1 MLLCA
6 CGAATLA
13 AVQADAAPISNSM
26 PYDAAT
32 NGSSLVDAAAG
43 PAGIIT
49 VCGAPWPPLVEC
61 EMNTTSLATGP
72 LSYTGHDVEL
82 WREIAG
88 ELLLDEGVDYL
99 FRCMKFQVLMDE
111 LHDPRGNCTFAI
123 GGITVTSA
131 RKDEGVGFSY
141 PYWST
146 ALTALVK
153 STRSAPDGWGFV
165 RPFTWSL
172 WLAILLTLAVFPVL
186 LFVTEWLSQM
196 QRIQRSDWLPGISEA
211 GIRTAWTAMQFDRP
225 TLSSWGARLAALC
238 LGFMSV
244 VLVATYQANLTANIT
259 VTRLNSEVR
268 SVQDLKGR
276 AVGSEEIY
284 LARLRARYGIVATD
298 MRVAWPADDD
308 LVGALMTGQLAA
320 VVDDEVS
327 NVYLATQEST
337 CGIKVLPERLE
348 PFDYAVAL
356 RKGMPNNVTE
366 ALSGAI
372 IRLQEAGQLEL
383 LQENYVMKALGN
395 CPYDGEIKTEI
406 ISVGF
411 LNLWGLWVVL
421 ISGCVLGLLFMLAT
435 RRLRFRKHAAG
446 IAARS
451 NSWLSHVARQ
461 HSWGAAR
468 HPLPKTSIGFANDG
482 AAAAANAGAEA
493 LPARHK
499 DEEAASVATD

>member
-1 MLLCA
+1 
-6 CGAATLA
+6 
-13 AVQADAAPISNSM
+13 M

-72 LSYTGHDVEL
+72 LSYTAALLSFLPTYSGALPGHDVEL

-259 VTRLNSEVR
+259 VTRLNSEV
-268 SVQDLKGR
+268 
-276 AVGSEEIY
+276 
-284 LARLRARYGIVATD
+284 
-298 MRVAWPADDD
+298 
-308 LVGALMTGQLAA
+308 
-320 VVDDEVS
+320 
-327 NVYLATQEST
+327 
-337 CGIKVLPERLE
+337 LPERLE

-356 RKGMPNNVTE
+356 RKGMPNN
-366 ALSGAI
+366 
-372 IRLQEAGQLEL
+372 EAGQLEL